1 MDSELDTTTG
11 ITLDDGLRAV
21 LAVARD
27 LAVITSRDELLE
39 RIVTT
44 CAAEL
49 GFGSASVAILDEDGR
64 LRVKAMASLREGPT
78 LETLADY
85 SLPRQDLETLLGI
98 ATRIGDLYWVD
109 GRHPFLVELEAR
121 GAIVATDPT
130 VPSSEWHA
138 RSLLMAPLYRP
149 GNEIFGVVFPD
160 DPLDGRVPDT
170 TRAMLISA
178 LAHFASLTIQLHE
191 SRSYADAQL
200 RILRAQRQ
208 RLEDLFRASS
218 EVQRARQ
225 LEEILQTS
233 ADAVTHAGGFKRAA
247 IYLRSGDRLELRVT
261 SGVEPEDHAKLVA
274 NGAVE
279 LATFSALM
287 QPQMRISRS
296 YLFINRRSPMPESLA
311 ARMSIPKRSEPQR
324 ADRWAPED
332 SLTIPIVDQGKLLGV
347 IQVDEPVDGRYPD
360 LEQIQALEFFADQA
374 GLAVAQALQYDE
386 LRELAETDPLTGLL
400 NRRSFWSLA
409 EELVL
414 TARAQR
420 VPVCAM
426 FIDLDHFKA
435 VNDRFGHSLGDEVI
449 CETARNLRGRLRAQD
464 LLARFGGEE
473 FVVALTGVDELQA
486 KSLAESL
493 RLVVGSAAPRDH
505 SVVVT
510 ASIGV
515 ALADPSARH
524 LGPHR
529 LVEELLRL
537 ADSALYEAKARG
549 RNRVELARE
558 TLG

>member
-1 MDSELDTTTG
+1 MDSELDEMTG
-11 ITLDDGLRAV
+11 VTLDEGMRAV
-21 LAVARD
+21 LEVARA
-27 LAVITSRDELLE
+27 LAVITSRDELLD
-39 RIVTT
+39 RIVRT
-44 CAAEL
+44 CAEGL

-64 LRVKAMASLREGPT
+64 LRLKAIASRRGDLTLDAMAG
-78 LETLADY
+78 Y
-85 SLPRQDLETLLGI
+85 SLALEDLETLLGI

-109 GRHPFLVELEAR
+109 GREPFLAELEAR
-121 GAIVATDPT
+121 GAIVATTPS
-130 VPSSEWHA
+130 VPSSEWHP

-149 GNEIFGVVFPD
+149 GNEIFGVVFSD
-160 DPLDGRVPDT
+160 DPLDGRIPDSS
-170 TRAMLISA
+170 RAILISA
-178 LAHFASLTIQLHE
+178 LAHLASLTIQLHE

-218 EVQRARQ
+218 EVQRAQR
-225 LEEILQTS
+225 LEEVLQTS

-261 SGVEPEDHAKLVA
+261 SGVEPEDRAKLVA
-274 NGAVE
+274 HGSIE
-279 LATFSALM
+279 LASFSALM
-287 QPQMRISRS
+287 QPQSRISRS
-296 YLFINRRSPMPESLA
+296 YLFVNRRTPMTEELA
-311 ARMSIPKRSEPQR
+311 ARLSIPKRPAPDR
-324 ADRWAPED
+324 PDRWAPED
-332 SLTIPIVDQGKLLGV
+332 SLTIPIMDQGKLLGV

-360 LEQIQALEFFADQA
+360 LEQVQALEFFADQA

-386 LRELAETDPLTGLL
+386 LKELAETDPLTGLL
-400 NRRSFWSLA
+400 NRRSFWVLA

-420 VPVCAM
+420 VPLCAM
-426 FIDLDHFKA
+426 FIDLDHFKS

-449 CETARNLRGRLRAQD
+449 REAAQSLRGRLRAQD

-473 FVVALTGVDELQA
+473 FVVALTGVDALQA
-486 KSLAESL
+486 AHLAESL
-493 RLVVGSAAPRDH
+493 RFVVASVAPKEQA
-505 SVVVT
+505 VTVT

-549 RNRVELARE
+549 RNRVELARQV
-558 TLG
+558 LG

>member
-1 MDSELDTTTG
+1 MDSELDEMTG
-11 ITLDDGLRAV
+11 VTLDEGMRAV
-21 LAVARD
+21 LEVARA
-27 LAVITSRDELLE
+27 LAVITSRDELLD
-39 RIVTT
+39 RIVRT
-44 CAAEL
+44 CAEGL

-64 LRVKAMASLREGPT
+64 LRLKAIASRRGDLTLDAMAG
-78 LETLADY
+78 Y
-85 SLPRQDLETLLGI
+85 SLALEDLETLLGI

-109 GRHPFLVELEAR
+109 GREPFLAELEAR
-121 GAIVATDPT
+121 GAIVATTPS
-130 VPSSEWHA
+130 VPSSEWHP

-149 GNEIFGVVFPD
+149 GNEIFGVVFSD
-160 DPLDGRVPDT
+160 DPLDGRIPDSS
-170 TRAMLISA
+170 RAILISA

-218 EVQRARQ
+218 EVQRAQR
-225 LEEILQTS
+225 LEEVLQTS

-261 SGVEPEDHAKLVA
+261 SGVEPDDRAKLVA
-274 NGAVE
+274 HGSIE
-279 LATFSALM
+279 LASFSALM
-287 QPQMRISRS
+287 QPQSRISRS
-296 YLFINRRSPMPESLA
+296 YLFVNRRTPMPEELA
-311 ARMSIPKRSEPQR
+311 ARLSIPKRPAPDR
-324 ADRWAPED
+324 PDRWAPED
-332 SLTIPIVDQGKLLGV
+332 SLTIPIMDQGKLLGV

-360 LEQIQALEFFADQA
+360 LEQVQALEFFADQA

-386 LRELAETDPLTGLL
+386 LKELAETDPLTGLL
-400 NRRSFWSLA
+400 NRRSFWVLA

-420 VPVCAM
+420 VPLCAM
-426 FIDLDHFKA
+426 FIDLDHFKS

-449 CETARNLRGRLRAQD
+449 REAAQSLRGRLRAQD

-473 FVVALTGVDELQA
+473 FVVALTGVDALQA
-486 KSLAESL
+486 AHLAESL
-493 RLVVGSAAPRDH
+493 RFVVASVAPREQA
-505 SVVVT
+505 VTVT

-549 RNRVELARE
+549 RNRVELARQV
-558 TLG
+558 LG